1 MMSGPMA
8 DARMKTESIIWV
20 SKAVGMENS
29 DWRIGRA
36 GATMLDATGETRR
49 KREVRRVVVHFLD
62 EGQFLG
68 LSRSASQ
75 EVAVAVVVGFC
86 SSSRG

>member
-1 MMSGPMA
+1 MSGPTA
-8 DARMKTESIIWV
+8 DERVKTESIIWV
-20 SKAVGMENS
+20 SKAVEIRNS

-62 EGQFLG
+62 EDQCLG
-68 LSRSASQ
+68 LSGSVSQ
-75 EVAVAVVVGFC
+75 EVVVVAVIWSWSWG
-86 SSSRG
+86 